1 MPSLV
6 LLNEDGTFYKKL
18 QLVSLPKEYVV
29 PEGKVLSWRH
39 KIVYYLSHPTSEA
52 IGTEYRCPL
61 EAYFYLGSAW
71 AQIERVGFED
81 RTFDGTTMRCRYNV
95 NTLVITVQSTSAQDL
110 MSLRDYI
117 LTLFDKHLTWG
128 VYNNLNPEPSIIQ
141 RIKNRFRKTSH

>member
-6 LLNEDGTFYKKL
+6 FLNGDGTFHKKL

-29 PEGKVLSWRH
+29 PEGKILSWRH
-39 KIVYYLSHPTSEA
+39 KIVYYLSHPTYEA
-52 IGTEYRCPL
+52 IGYRCPL

-81 RTFDGTTMRCRYNV
+81 RTFDGTTMRYNV

-128 VYNNLNPEPSIIQ
+128 VYNNLNPEPGFIQ
-141 RIKNRFRKTSH
+141 RIKNRFRKTSR